1 MNNIVVIGSFNNIK
15 SRDVRFLDEASKL
28 GELTVLLWSDNLF
41 EQLEGKK
48 PEFPQIE
55 RKYFI
60 ESVRY
65 VNQVIVIDH
74 LPNRDELPQINI
86 IAPEIWGVLESEENT
101 NKCSYCSK
109 NGIQLSIIKEDNL
122 QIFPICPLKLDS
134 VSSNLKVIVTGSF
147 DWLHTGHIRFFEG
160 TSELGDLY
168 VVVGHDQNLQL
179 LKGAGHPLFPEQER
193 LYMVQSIRY
202 VKQALIS
209 TGHGWMDAEP
219 EINLID
225 PDLYVVNED
234 GDVPEKRKFCQDRNL
249 QYKVL
254 KRTPKPG
261 LVARQSTVLRGF

>member
-1 MNNIVVIGSFNNIK
+1 MKNIAAIGSFNNIK
-15 SRDVRFLDEASKL
+15 SRDVRFLHEASRFGK
-28 GELTVLLWSDNLF
+28 LTVYLWSDTLF

-48 PEFPQIE
+48 PDFPQVE
-55 RKYFI
+55 RKYFV

-65 VNQVIVIDH
+65 VNQVVLIDE

-86 IAPEIWGVLESEENT
+86 NTPEMWAVLEIEDNN
-101 NKCSYCSK
+101 NKRLFCSK
-109 NGIQLSIIKEDNL
+109 NEIQLSLIKEDKL
-122 QIFPICPLKLDS
+122 QLFPIFPFELDS
-134 VSSNLKVIVTGSF
+134 FSSAQKVMVTGSF
-147 DWLHTGHIRFFEG
+147 DWLHTGHIRFFEE

-179 LKGAGHPLFPEQER
+179 LKGDGHPLFSENER
-193 LYMVQSIRY
+193 LYMVQSVRF

-219 EINLID
+219 EINLIQ

-234 GDVPEKRKFCQDRNL
+234 GDVPEKRKFCQERNL

-254 KRTPKPG
+254 KRAPKPG
-261 LVARQSTVLRGF
+261 LVARQSTELRGF